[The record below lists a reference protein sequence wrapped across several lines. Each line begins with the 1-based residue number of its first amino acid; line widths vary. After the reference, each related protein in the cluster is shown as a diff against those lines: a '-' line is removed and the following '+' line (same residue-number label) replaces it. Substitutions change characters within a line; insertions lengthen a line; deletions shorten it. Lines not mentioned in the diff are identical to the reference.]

1 MYLDGYQLIT
11 NIDYSDVIIDIMRK
25 KTQNLDNM
33 KWEVMDI
40 NNLNFNERFNC
51 ILEKGVP

>member
-1 MYLDGYQLIT
+1 
-11 NIDYSDVIIDIMRK
+11 MRK